1 MAAGKT
7 IPRMVRTIE
16 TGFLLDAVIAVGAA
30 AGVSV
35 SAWRL
40 GALSR
45 SGAVAGT
52 IVGATVFGFG
62 GFSAALVLVLFFVS
76 SSALSLLPPAG
87 ERSARG
93 ARQVLA
99 NGSVAAVAAA
109 AMGWTPEASVALLG
123 AVGAATADTW
133 ATEIGVRLGKTPR
146 SILTLRRQAPG
157 TSGAVS
163 FPGTAAAAA
172 GALAVAGVG
181 YRLISGATANGLV
194 AVAIAGLLGS
204 IVDSLLGAAV
214 QARYHCPACGAT
226 PEVARHGGCEVRAE
240 RISGVPGLDND
251 AVNLLATVTG
261 AAAALVTCGAI

>member
-1 MAAGKT
+1 MNRGIGPTISPLVAAGKT
-7 IPRMVRTIE
+7 TPRMVRIIK
-16 TGFLLDAVIAVGAA
+16 TGLLLDAVIAVGAA
-30 AGVSV
+30 AGVSL

-52 IVGATVFGFG
+52 IVGAMVFGLRRLPLPP
-62 GFSAALVLVLFFVS
+62 LVLVLFFVS
-76 SSALSLLPPAG
+76 SSALSPSTSGRRAERPG
-87 ERSARG
+87 RSAGPGKRG
-93 ARQVLA
+93 RWPLSPPLRWVGLRKPALRSSARSAQRRLTR
-99 NGSVAAVAAA
+99 GRRRSEF
-109 AMGWTPEASVALLG
+109 G
-123 AVGAATADTW
+123 
-133 ATEIGVRLGKTPR
+133 LGKTPR

-172 GALAVAGVG
+172 GALAVAGAG
-181 YRLISGATANGLV
+181 YWLISGATVNGLV

-226 PEVARHGGCEVRAE
+226 PEVVRHGGCEVRAE
-240 RISGVPGLDND
+240 RTSGG
-251 AVNLLATVTG
+251 TG
-261 AAAALVTCGAI
+261 PR